1 MEEVKRAIE
10 FEGKFC
16 VESEGNKA
24 GGLCALWRLG
34 LKVDIFTHESNL
46 IGMLVNSDVH
56 DKPQLLVD
64 FYGSPY
70 VSYKKKV

>member
-1 MEEVKRAIE
+1 MEEVRRAIE

-34 LKVDIFTHESNL
+34 LKVDIF
-46 IGMLVNSDVH
+46 
-56 DKPQLLVD
+56 
-64 FYGSPY
+64 FYT
-70 VSYKKKV
+70 